1 MDSDEKNIT
10 IKYNEFDIPIKIVDD
25 YEKTLE
31 IIRKSLYLK
40 KEEEQ
45 DLIIFFHDEDGDKIK
60 LTEENFD
67 DAYESNEWEKK
78 KKNNW

>member
-1 MDSDEKNIT
+1 MDSDGKNIT
-10 IKYNEFDIPIKIVDD
+10 LKYNEFDIPIKIVDD

-67 DAYESNEWEKK
+67 DAYESNEWK
-78 KKNNW
+78 